1 MGQLPRE
8 RRIRTRKE
16 IGALLGSDRVRG
28 SELELFSRP
37 AVGGRSRGTCIT
49 PKFGR
54 TSVARNRLRRR
65 LKALIAEVLFERGE
79 ARDWLVRIRPA
90 AYERS
95 YQELRAEL
103 VGLADRLERRPPQ
116 RSSESRE

>member
-16 IGALLGSDRVRG
+16 IGAMLAADRVRG
-28 SELELFSRP
+28 PALELFTRP
-37 AVGGRSRGTCIT
+37 AAEGRARGTCIT
-49 PKFGR
+49 PKFGH

-65 LKALIAEVLFERGE
+65 LKTVIGEVLFPRGE
-79 ARDWLVRIRPA
+79 GRDWMIRARPP

-95 YQELRAEL
+95 YAELRDEIAD
-103 VGLADRLERRPPQ
+103 LAARLDRRTQDPP
-116 RSSESRE
+116 REIP